1 MAVLTHDKQYPCA
14 FDLRLLEWEQYTTDK
29 GGLKV
34 KTAGLGEPYTLW
46 VKYCM
51 ALQIGDRILYQSQ
64 KDTTLVLEDIRRLIK
79 ELKQVTNGKKDGV
92 AFDPIEPDF
101 GLVIRNLTESD
112 ASVMI
117 SSAADPPATRPVHLA
132 GAWQASGHERAGI
145 RADMPTGATN
155 ESTEPSSLFDVN
167 VWIDYPNQVDRF
179 YGGYGPGLYFFVESH
194 DIARFADQ
202 LQEELDGLGSYF
214 PATNS
219 K

>member
-1 MAVLTHDKQYPCA
+1 MAVLTHDEQYPCA
-14 FDLRLLEWEQYTTDK
+14 FDLRLLEWERYTTDK

-46 VKYCM
+46 VKYRM
-51 ALQIGDRILYQSQ
+51 VLRIGDRILCQSE
-64 KDTTLVLEDIRRLIK
+64 KDTTLVLEDIKRLIK
-79 ELKQVTNGKKDGV
+79 ELKQLTNGKKDGV

-117 SSAADPPATRPVHLA
+117 SSAA
-132 GAWQASGHERAGI
+132 EI

-155 ESTEPSSLFDVN
+155 ESTEPSILFDVN
-167 VWIDYPNQVDRF
+167 VWIDYSNQVDRF

>member
-1 MAVLTHDKQYPCA
+1 MATLTHNDKYACA
-14 FDLRLLEWEQYTTDK
+14 FDLTLSEWERYSAEK
-29 GGLKV
+29 GDSNIE
-34 KTAGLGEPYTLW
+34 TAPLGEPCTLW
-46 VKYCM
+46 VKYRM

-64 KDTTLVLEDIRRLIK
+64 KDTTLVLEDMRELI
-79 ELKQVTNGKKDGV
+79 ENLRQLANGKKDRV

-112 ASVMI
+112 ATVMI
-117 SSAADPPATRPVHLA
+117 SSVA
-132 GAWQASGHERAGI
+132 EI
-145 RADMPTGATN
+145 RVDMPTGATN

-167 VWIDYPNQVDRF
+167 VWIDHPNQVDRF
-179 YGGYGPGLYFFVESH
+179 YGGYGPGLYFFVGSH
-194 DIARFADQ
+194 DIARFADK